1 LRYVQSS
8 LCDAD
13 VLPATRVASLQAS
26 PVLAF
31 DHLNGE
37 VQMRRNQSLSG
48 RSVLR
53 VGIVVVAVLAAGFLA
68 VQQVNFVVGRALLVA
83 FGPDTDSTY
92 RRAWFDWD
100 GDITAQDVVLHLGD
114 ADDAQ
119 IRFASLRVETPGW
132 FWFARSMFDRRQKIA
147 RLDRLHLTL
156 EGMDTEAGIDPTLGD
171 LGPIGALSASPFE
184 AEGCAADGMWTR
196 TELSDMGLMPE
207 PTTLDFEYSVQQ
219 TELVTK
225 ILLGTPGVSRVQFER
240 HETLAKPM
248 NALLLD
254 NVETMTR
261 SERWEVSDQ
270 GFVKARNAFCAKKDG
285 IDTATFVSRHVDAV
299 QRVLQTRGL
308 AVDAATLAA
317 YRDFASI
324 GGQLVFGGGY
334 AQPLHSSELYEAR
347 DDGSAM
353 LRLNGVL
360 EHGTQKA
367 TVQWSRFAPRPLDPR
382 ADSTWAAMQA
392 EGGTS
397 PGATP
402 TSTIVATTAGAAAT
416 PATATSAVAAPAA
429 PALPGAVT
437 TTADGRP
444 LASSLPVAQLASP
457 GATLAWSDLPRY
469 QGHVMQVRT
478 MHNEPRTAVLMAAN
492 GGEAQVR
499 ASVGGGHAE
508 YRIKREA
515 FISATLIQ

>member
-1 LRYVQSS
+1 
-8 LCDAD
+8 
-13 VLPATRVASLQAS
+13 
-26 PVLAF
+26 
-31 DHLNGE
+31 
-37 VQMRRNQSLSG
+37 MRRNQSLSG

-100 GDITAQDVVLHLGD
+100 GDITARDVVLHLGD

-132 FWFARSMFDRRQKIA
+132 FWVARSMFDRRQKIA
-147 RLDRLHLTL
+147 QFDRLHLTL

-196 TELSDMGLMPE
+196 TELSDMGLIPE
-207 PTTLDFEYSVQQ
+207 PTTLEFDYSVHQ

-225 ILLGTPGVSRVQFER
+225 IALATPGVSRVQFER

-254 NVETMTR
+254 NVETSTR

-285 IDTATFVSRHVDAV
+285 IDTTTFVARHVDAV
-299 QRVLQTRGL
+299 QRLLQTRGL

-317 YRDFASI
+317 YRDFASV

-334 AQPLHSSELYEAR
+334 AQPLHSSELYAAR

-353 LRLNGVL
+353 LRMNGVL

-367 TVQWSRFAPRPLDPR
+367 TAQWARVAPRPLNPD
-382 ADSTWAAMQA
+382 AESTWAAMQA
-392 EGGTS
+392 EGAAAV
-397 PGATP
+397 GATQTP
-402 TSTIVATTAGAAAT
+402 TVVATAGMPATPGIAAPAIAAA
-416 PATATSAVAAPAA
+416 AA

-437 TTADGRP
+437 TTSDGRP
-444 LASSLPVAQLASP
+444 LASSLPVAHLASP

-515 FISATLIQ
+515 FISATLIR

>member
-1 LRYVQSS
+1 
-8 LCDAD
+8 
-13 VLPATRVASLQAS
+13 
-26 PVLAF
+26 
-31 DHLNGE
+31 
-37 VQMRRNQSLSG
+37 MRRNESLSG

-53 VGIVVVAVLAAGFLA
+53 VGIVVVVVLAAGFLA

-92 RRAWFDWD
+92 RRAWFDLD
-100 GDITAQDVVLHLGD
+100 GDITAQDVVLHLG
-114 ADDAQ
+114 ADDEAQ

-132 FWFARSMFDRRQKIA
+132 FWFARSMFDRRQKVA
-147 RLDRLHLTL
+147 QLERLHLTL
-156 EGMDTEAGIDPTLGD
+156 EGMDTGAGIDPTLGD

-207 PTTLDFEYSVQQ
+207 PTTLDFDYSVQQ

-225 ILLGTPGVSRVQFER
+225 IALGTPGVSSVRFER

-254 NVETMTR
+254 NVATTTR

-285 IDTATFVSRHVDAV
+285 VDTATFIARHVDAV
-299 QRVLQTRGL
+299 QRLLQTRGL
-308 AVDAATLAA
+308 AVDAATLAV

-324 GGQLVFGGGY
+324 GGQLAFGGGY
-334 AQPLHSSELYEAR
+334 AQPLHSSELYGAR

-353 LRLNGVL
+353 LRMNGVL

-367 TVQWSRFAPRPLDPR
+367 TAQWSRFAPRPLDPK
-382 ADSTWAAMQA
+382 ADSTWAAIQA
-392 EGGTS
+392 EGGAS
-397 PGATP
+397 HGAMQTP
-402 TSTIVATTAGAAAT
+402 VAIATTVDTAAIPAAA
-416 PATATSAVAAPAA
+416 PTAH
-429 PALPGAVT
+429 ALPGAVT
-437 TTADGRP
+437 TTPDGRP

-457 GATLAWSDLPRY
+457 GAMLAWSDLPRY

-492 GGEAQVR
+492 AGEAQVR

-515 FISATLIQ
+515 FISATLIR

>member
-1 LRYVQSS
+1 
-8 LCDAD
+8 
-13 VLPATRVASLQAS
+13 
-26 PVLAF
+26 
-31 DHLNGE
+31 
-37 VQMRRNQSLSG
+37 MRRNQSLSG

-53 VGIVVVAVLAAGFLA
+53 IGVVVVAVLAAGFLA
-68 VQQVNFVVGRALLVA
+68 VQQVNFVVGRAMLVA

-92 RRAWFDWD
+92 RRAWLDWD
-100 GDITAQDVVLHLGD
+100 GDISAHDVVLHLGD
-114 ADDAQ
+114 AEDAQ

-132 FWFARSMFDRRQKIA
+132 FWFARSLFDRRQKIA
-147 RLDRLHLTL
+147 KLERLHLTL

-196 TELSDMGLMPE
+196 GELGDMGLVPQ
-207 PTTLDFEYSVQQ
+207 PTTLDFDYSVQQ

-225 ILLGTPGVSRVQFER
+225 IALGTPGVSRVQFER

-285 IDTATFVSRHVDAV
+285 IDAATFVARHVDAV
-299 QRVLQTRGL
+299 QRLLQTRGL
-308 AVDAATLAA
+308 AADAATLAA
-317 YRDFASI
+317 YRDFATV

-334 AQPLHSSELYEAR
+334 AQPLHSSELYGAR

-360 EHGTQKA
+360 EHGSQHL
-367 TVQWSRFAPRPLDPR
+367 TVQWSRFAPRPLDPN

-392 EGGTS
+392 EGGAA
-397 PGATP
+397 PRATP
-402 TSTIVATTAGAAAT
+402 TSTAIGNSTN
-416 PATATSAVAAPAA
+416 ATATSAVATPLAAA
-429 PALPGAVT
+429 PAFTAQAGPAVPGAVT
-437 TTADGRP
+437 TTPDGRP

-457 GATLAWSDLPRY
+457 GAMLAWADLPRY